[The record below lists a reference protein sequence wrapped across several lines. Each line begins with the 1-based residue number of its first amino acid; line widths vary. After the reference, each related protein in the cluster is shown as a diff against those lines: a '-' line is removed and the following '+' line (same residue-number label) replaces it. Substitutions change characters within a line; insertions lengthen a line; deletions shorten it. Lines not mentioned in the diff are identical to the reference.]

1 MSVPLI
7 QPLPEKLATCLRDR
21 LITGDF
27 TPGQKLSEHAL
38 SESLGVSRNTLREAF
53 RLLTKEGL
61 LQHEANRGVFVTTPD
76 IASVI
81 DIYRVRRVVEC
92 GALASA
98 YPKHPAVAFMQEA
111 VRNGQTASAR
121 QDWQQVGS
129 ANMAFHTAIVALAD
143 SAHLSAFYAQIAAEL
158 RLSFTLLD
166 SPEMLYAPYVEM
178 NADIL
183 AKLEN
188 AQPQLAAATLETY
201 LNQSERTVLAALT
214 RATGNGHNAPA

>member
-1 MSVPLI
+1 MSDHLV
-7 QPLPEKLATCLRDR
+7 QPLPEKLAALLRDR
-21 LITGDF
+21 LIAGDF
-27 TPGQKLSEHAL
+27 SPGQKLSEQAL

-61 LQHEANRGVFVTTPD
+61 LRHEANRGVFVMVPD

-81 DIYRVRRVVEC
+81 DIYRVRRVVEG
-92 GALASA
+92 GALAGA
-98 YPKHPAVAFMQEA
+98 YPKHPAVAQMRDA
-111 VRNGQTASAR
+111 VKTAQAASAR

-143 SAHLSAFYAQIAAEL
+143 SARLSAFYAQIAAEL

-166 SPEMLYAPYVEM
+166 NPEMLHAPYVDM

-183 AKLEN
+183 AKLEIE
-188 AQPQLAAATLETY
+188 QPQLAATMLEAY
-201 LNQSERTVLAALT
+201 LNQSERTILAALA
-214 RATGNGHNAPA
+214 RATNDIK

>member
-1 MSVPLI
+1 MSTHLV
-7 QPLPEKLATCLRDR
+7 QPLPEKLATLLRDR
-21 LITGDF
+21 LIEGAF
-27 TPGQKLSEHAL
+27 SPGQKLSEQAL

-61 LQHEANRGVFVTTPD
+61 LQHEANRGVFVMVPD

-92 GALASA
+92 GALSNA
-98 YPKHPAVAFMQEA
+98 YPKHPAVVYMQDA
-111 VRNGQTASAR
+111 VKTAQDASTR
-121 QDWQQVGS
+121 QDWRQVAN
-129 ANMAFHTAIVALAD
+129 ANMAFHAAIVALAD
-143 SAHLSAFYAQIAAEL
+143 SARLSAVYAQIAAEL

-166 SPEMLYAPYVEM
+166 DPELLHAPYVAM

-183 AKLEN
+183 AQLED
-188 AQPQLAAATLETY
+188 AQPQLATAMLETY

-214 RATGNGHNAPA
+214 RATSETR

>member
-1 MSVPLI
+1 MSDHLV
-7 QPLPEKLATCLRDR
+7 QPLPEKLAACLRDR
-21 LITGDF
+21 LIEGDF
-27 TPGQKLSEHAL
+27 SPGQKLSEQAL

-61 LQHEANRGVFVTTPD
+61 LRHEANRGVFVMVPD

-98 YPKHPAVAFMQEA
+98 YPKHPAVTQMQDA
-111 VRNGQTASAR
+111 VKTAQAASAR

-143 SAHLSAFYAQIAAEL
+143 SVRLSAFYAQIAAEL

-166 SPEMLYAPYVEM
+166 NPEMLHAPYVDM

-183 AKLEN
+183 AKLETE
-188 AQPQLAAATLETY
+188 QPQLATTMLEAY

-214 RATGNGHNAPA
+214 RASHETK